1 MLVVEG
7 RVRLKDARGQLGD
20 AVVDDGGVP
29 EE

>member
-1 MLVVEG
+1 MVIGCERGLEG
-7 RVRLKDARGQLGD
+7 ARGQLGD